1 LVTQRGM
8 YVFLEGT
15 LRKGDSRLAHF
26 SNDGG
31 FIDSWKVNPEGQ
43 NAMRINHVV
52 FVSKEVPA
60 DTDSE

>member
-1 LVTQRGM
+1 MVTQLGM
-8 YVFLEGT
+8 YVLSEGT

-26 SNDGG
+26 SNDGS
-31 FIDSWKVNPEGQ
+31 FIDSWKVNLEEP

-60 DTDSE
+60 DTYSD